1 MNKILKTAGFI
12 YMCVVGA
19 ITAGYTYATLS
30 TVSKM
35 EVRYKNVGKFVSK
48 DTVFTIV
55 ETMVKYDG
63 EILGSK
69 TDTIRRKELKST
81 DL

>member
-1 MNKILKTAGFI
+1 
-12 YMCVVGA
+12 MCVVGA
-19 ITAGYTYATLS
+19 ITVGYTYATLS
-30 TVSKM
+30 TVSKI

-55 ETMVKYDG
+55 ETMVRYDG
-63 EILGSK
+63 EILGRK
-69 TDTIRRKELKST
+69 MDTIGRKEIKRA